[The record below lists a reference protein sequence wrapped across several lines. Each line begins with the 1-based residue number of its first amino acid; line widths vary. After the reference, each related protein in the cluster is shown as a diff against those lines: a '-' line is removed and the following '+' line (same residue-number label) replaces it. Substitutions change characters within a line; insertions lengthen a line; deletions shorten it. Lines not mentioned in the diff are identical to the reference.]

1 MAACQNVCRDQKF
14 SAPKGI
20 GSLMDDDFGKL
31 TRDDI
36 IIKGPLATY
45 SYNGRGNKKINITE
59 IAARR
64 SSARS
69 WWASTPR
76 HRASSSWQALA
87 RSSVWGARY
96 PYSASL
102 QPLRTTKKLGG

>member
-36 IIKGPLATY
+36 IIRGALATY
-45 SYNGRGNKKINITE
+45 SYNGSVNKIINITE
-59 IAARR
+59 MADEKNVCEKLL
-64 SSARS
+64 
-69 WWASTPR
+69 ASTPR
-76 HRASSSWQALA
+76 HRASSS
-87 RSSVWGARY
+87 
-96 PYSASL
+96 
-102 QPLRTTKKLGG
+102 